1 MLAAAEAEVAVVVVT
16 DLTAHLALT
25 RSASPARHPRQRDE
39 ELAEDVGLEK
49 QEEAV

>member
-1 MLAAAEAEVAVVVVT
+1 LGGAAS
-16 DLTAHLALT
+16 TAKQLT